1 MLQLSVRRIIVT
13 AAFVAALGSVVMLN
27 AGARGVGGGVEP
39 ANESIHLS
47 DVAHASGIDFVH
59 QEATLDP
66 RIANVAPHVA
76 ALGACV
82 SVADVNNDGWPDLYF
97 TTSRFGAP
105 NALYLNQKDGTFLP
119 VDLQTPPLTDLANI
133 FNWLGRAP
141 GRAIALTIIRLLLL
155 HGRRWLALIAFAIA
169 ESVAS
174 LCSGLLKTLV
184 ARPRPP
190 GGLIHP
196 VGSSFPSGHATY
208 AAATCVAIVL
218 LFTTPAPR
226 RRVWW
231 TLATLVT
238 IGMAWSRTY
247 LQVHWLSDV
256 TAGALLGSGV
266 SLLTFAI
273 APIRRRPDSSASIHA
288 SLLEDPTPQA
298 PRNRRRP
305 A

>member
-1 MLQLSVRRIIVT
+1 MHIMARVHPESRPAPASDPSASRRGEHFLAHPIHALW
-13 AAFVAALGSVVMLN
+13 AACGTLALVAMMALFVPAEPLALDHSWSELM
-27 AGARGVGGGVEP
+27 R
-39 ANESIHLS
+39 
-47 DVAHASGIDFVH
+47 
-59 QEATLDP
+59 
-66 RIANVAPHVA
+66 
-76 ALGACV
+76 
-82 SVADVNNDGWPDLYF
+82 
-97 TTSRFGAP
+97 
-105 NALYLNQKDGTFLP
+105 
-119 VDLQTPPLTDLANI
+119 DLQTPLLTDLANI

-141 GRAIALTIIRLLLL
+141 GRAIALTIIGLLLL
-155 HGRRWLALIAFAIA
+155 RGRRWLALIASAIA
-169 ESVAS
+169 ESMAS

-190 GGLIHP
+190 DGLIHP
-196 VGSSFPSGHATY
+196 VGNSFPSGHATY

-231 TLATLVT
+231 TLATLVI

-273 APIRRRPDSSASIHA
+273 AQRRRRPDSSASIHA
-288 SLLEDPTPQA
+288 SLLEDPTPQP